1 MSPGPRAILAA
12 LAAMRPDQVVE
23 PGVTAGDALAVMTVP
38 PVPDGCRYLP
48 DQVFGTAGKGGRD
61 LPMHLYARAGAGE
74 RAPGVV
80 FVHGGG
86 FVEGY
91 PEMLIRYAAHLAA
104 RGYVTASID
113 YRLVG
118 EARFPA
124 ALEDAK
130 CAMRWMRANAGEI
143 GLDPDRLGVAGGSAG
158 GYLAAMIASTPGL
171 FEGDGG
177 NQGVP
182 SGAAAGVLWYPAVDL
197 TRAGDTP
204 AMAVAV
210 KNLFG
215 ADNDPRAAEA
225 SPITHA
231 AHAPPT
237 LTFTGDADP
246 IVPIDH
252 VRAYHDALRAAGVA
266 NELVVV
272 PGAGHSFDFG
282 LPRWEECFAAL
293 CSWFDEHLGA

>member
-1 MSPGPRAILAA
+1 MP
-12 LAAMRPDQVVE
+12 PDQLVE

-38 PVPDGCRYLP
+38 PVPHGCRYVP
-48 DQVFGTAGKGGRD
+48 DQVFGTAGRGGRD
-61 LPMHLYARAGAGE
+61 LRMHLYARASAGE

-86 FVEGY
+86 FVEGF

-113 YRLVG
+113 YRLAH

-130 CAMRWMRANAGEI
+130 CAMRWMRANAREI

-158 GYLAAMIASTPGL
+158 GYLAATVASTPGL

-177 NQGVP
+177 NPGVF

-197 TRAGDTP
+197 SRAGDTA

-215 ADNDPRAAEA
+215 ADDDARAVEA

-246 IVPIDH
+246 IVPVDH
-252 VRAYHDALRAAGVA
+252 VRAYHDALRSAGVA
-266 NELVVV
+266 NDLVIV
-272 PGAGHSFDFG
+272 PGAGHSFDFS
-282 LPRWEECFAAL
+282 LTRWEECFSAL
-293 CSWFDEHLGA
+293 CRWFDEHLKG